1 MRLVCISIRTY
12 LKYLKVLASA
22 ALLKH
27 CMSYAPSPHRDKL
40 YLLNLDLQKE
50 DELGWPTNISLYSA
64 PSTSTKCQDPESDV
78 S

>member
-1 MRLVCISIRTY
+1 MRLVCISVHTH

-50 DELGWPTNISLYSA
+50 DELLWPTDNSLYSG
-64 PSTSTKCQDPESDV
+64 PSTSTQCQISGSDV